1 VCFVDCFALAIWM
14 CTSASSLPS
23 ESRYDLRWHLIQ
35 SVNVL
40 GVAGTLFVVY
50 SCWHAWRNPS
60 QSILGKLSET
70 LILFSCFGYIALVW
84 NWNMFS
90 FGLQY

>member
-1 VCFVDCFALAIWM
+1 MYAF
-14 CTSASSLPS
+14 ASSLLLNAS
-23 ESRYDLRWHLIQ
+23 KYDSRWRLIQ

-60 QSILGKLSET
+60 QSIWSKLGET
-70 LILFSCFGYIALVW
+70 LILFSCFGYIALMW
-84 NWNMFS
+84 NWNVFS
-90 FGLQY
+90 FGLRY